1 MDSAYVIDRANRV
14 VAVDDGW
21 IAFATENNAPDLPG
35 RVLGANLWTFIANAT
50 VQDLYSAL
58 FQRIRATGREITIP
72 FRCDSPSVRRFM
84 KLTVGRGD
92 GPPGTLQCRATLVRV
107 ERQSVPFHV
116 VTPSLWSTAVPW
128 SDESDGVVMN
138 GCSWCR
144 RVNAHGWREVDEA
157 LMRLPELFTDPVGLR
172 TTGLCP
178 MCERMML
185 EHMP

>member
-21 IAFATENNAPDLPG
+21 IAFAIGNDAPDLPG

-92 GPPGTLQCRATLVRV
+92 GPPTLLGCARP
-107 ERQSVPFHV
+107 QS
-116 VTPSLWSTAVPW
+116 AR
-128 SDESDGVVMN
+128 
-138 GCSWCR
+138 CA
-144 RVNAHGWREVDEA
+144 NA
-157 LMRLPELFTDPVGLR
+157 
-172 TTGLCP
+172 
-178 MCERMML
+178 
-185 EHMP
+185 